1 MLTKTSPTAYLS
13 LAFIL
18 ILLSLI
24 FFILPAFRL
33 FTSIALGL
41 SYFIWGMAIHLK
53 DKSLHLPIVLEYFG
67 LSLLATII
75 LIFLSLRA

>member
-1 MLTKTSPTAYLS
+1 MLTKTSPAAYLS

-18 ILLSLI
+18 IILSLI
-24 FFILPAFRL
+24 FFTLPAFRL

-41 SYFIWGMAIHLK
+41 SYFIWGVVIHLK
-53 DKSLHLPIVLEYFG
+53 AKNLHLPIVLEYFG
-67 LSLLATII
+67 ISLLATII

>member
-1 MLTKTSPTAYLS
+1 MLTKTSPAAYLS

-18 ILLSLI
+18 IILSLI
-24 FFILPAFRL
+24 FFTLPTFRL

-41 SYFIWGMAIHLK
+41 SYFIWGVAIHLK
-53 DKSLHLPIVLEYFG
+53 DKSLHLPVVMEYFG
-67 LSLLATII
+67 ISLLATII